1 MSNNVIKLGNLD
13 MLRSMYDFQATYSKT
28 LSFRTND
35 YFILHQTVTKH
46 KNWWEVINE
55 KGAMGFIPSNY
66 VEKITVSPTF
76 YIQYLENCIDH
87 VRKNEGDSETIARL
101 KEMKRNIEQ
110 LPQSNI
116 NAIGSEGGDNIP
128 PLLFKN
134 SEGKLETLRGSSVKS
149 ETSQCAIDETTI
161 PESLKQVNS
170 KSIVDNVD
178 CDDETPAITATAV
191 YELVD
196 SIRVNTQL
204 SYRLSRAA
212 VATVIHGLH
221 DLLPASV
228 FPYLST
234 IQTLLEGAAA
244 SSAAVAAASAFVA
257 GSGAGT
263 PSTAV
268 GGKVIDGI
276 GAGDGIIGVDSGVT
290 MGLQTHDANRLQ
302 VIFDELTSCKQDE
315 QQRSWMLHED
325 EPVIMDY
332 LNELISI
339 LTNADAAI
347 SKHMI
352 SSNQYSALVTLT
364 EYYQMETRWSIR
376 QLLLQAFGV
385 MCGLDSTVIS
395 ICLNSVL
402 PCEIA
407 RDMQANEGFISK
419 LSYSALLLTMVF
431 SSGEP
436 MPVTHQNLIGVD
448 FISFLLRLIEEP
460 PDADE
465 DEQIADLFLNLILGI
480 NLQFSN
486 ENIWDNPVISALS
499 TQSSAKTFTEKSLL
513 LLNRDEDPVRIFDHE
528 PEPPHAVLKLFVD
541 VFSTE
546 QTSHLFYT
554 NDVRVLTDITVR
566 NMLDLSSRDQRRHQ
580 YIILCRLILRNTNY
594 NEHCHRIDDI
604 IKCFNRIFCEDCA
617 ESELDQK
624 LLKDISQEFP
634 QHFQ

>member
-1 MSNNVIKLGNLD
+1 

-28 LSFRTND
+28 LSFHTND

-55 KGAMGFIPSNY
+55 KGEIGFIPSNY
-66 VEKITVSPTF
+66 VEKLTVSPTF
-76 YIQYLENCIDH
+76 YIQYLENCIEH
-87 VRKNEGDSETIARL
+87 VRKNEAELEILARL
-101 KEMKRNIEQ
+101 KDMKRTIEQ
-110 LPQSNI
+110 LPESNV
-116 NAIGSEGGDNIP
+116 NAIGAEAGDNIP

-134 SEGKLETLRGSSVKS
+134 SEGKLETVRGSSIKS
-149 ETSQCAIDETTI
+149 ETSQCAIETTT
-161 PESLKQVNS
+161 PESPKRPNS
-170 KSIVDNVD
+170 KPIVDNGE
-178 CDDETPAITATAV
+178 CNDETPAITATAV

-234 IQTLLEGAAA
+234 IQSLLEGAAA
-244 SSAAVAAASAFVA
+244 SSAAVAAASASVA

-263 PSTAV
+263 PV
-268 GGKVIDGI
+268 GGKLIDGTGDGVGVID
-276 GAGDGIIGVDSGVT
+276 AGVH
-290 MGLQTHDANRLQ
+290 GLQTHDANRLQ
-302 VIFDELTSCKQDE
+302 VIFDELTSCKEDE

-325 EPVIMDY
+325 APVIMDY

-352 SSNQYSALVTLT
+352 ASNQYSALVTLT
-364 EYYQMETRWSIR
+364 EYYQMETRWCIR

-385 MCGLDSTVIS
+385 MCGLDGTVIS

-407 RDMQANEGFISK
+407 RDMRANEVFIAK

-499 TQSSAKTFTEKSLL
+499 TQSSAKTFSEKSLL

-528 PEPPHAVLKLFVD
+528 PEPPHSVLKLFVD

-566 NMLDLSSRDQRRHQ
+566 NMLDLSSRDKRRHQ

-617 ESELDQK
+617 QSDQDQK